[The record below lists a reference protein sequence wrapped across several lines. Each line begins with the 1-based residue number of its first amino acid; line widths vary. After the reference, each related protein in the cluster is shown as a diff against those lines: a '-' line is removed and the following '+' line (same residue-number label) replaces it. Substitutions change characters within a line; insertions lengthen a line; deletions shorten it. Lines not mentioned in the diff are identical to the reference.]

1 MKHHSMPLPDS
12 ETCSRVVNGGSRL
25 MLSMTDM
32 TGSPV
37 KGRAALYT
45 VLIRHA
51 RGIAPESTPGSA
63 AEMARGKRFTGRIRP
78 ASPVNLRSGD
88 GLRCVSQFAPEYLAD
103 VRLRQL
109 GAELDDPRM

>member
-12 ETCSRVVNGGSRL
+12 ETCSSVVNGGSRL

-37 KGRAALYT
+37 KGRSALYT

-51 RGIAPESTPGSA
+51 RGIAPESTPGFA
-63 AEMARGKRFTGRIRP
+63 AEMIRRKRFTGRIGP
-78 ASPVNLRSGD
+78 ASPLNLRSGD
-88 GLRCVSQFAPEYLAD
+88 GLRRVAQFAPQDLAD
-103 VRLRQL
+103 VRLGQL
-109 GAELDDPRM
+109 RAELDDP